1 MPTVKEC
8 MVRKPNAAEKDIC
21 KRWPIWTCGVSQ
33 FEWEYTQTETCLI
46 LEGRVTVSDLPDSGE
61 SMSFGPET
69 MLSFLKALS
78 VSGKWRSRLKNTMS
92 LNEQHPQPAIRFTIL
107 SQGDK

>member
-61 SMSFGPET
+61 SMSFGPGDYVV
-69 MLSFLKALS
+69 FPKGLKC
-78 VSGKWRSRLKNTMS
+78 VWKVEKPVKKHY
-92 LNEQHPQPAIRFTIL
+92 EFE
-107 SQGDK
+107 